1 MENERLILA
10 ELQHHVFLPWFNI
23 YHFYT
28 FPFLLLFLCN
38 NNEFPFIL
46 FNIIIISN
54 ANGWILQYVKK
65 GKLITFIHSGKFW
78 TEYFWRNISLSYGN
92 ICTEYPGFLQIR
104 EVVQK
109 NVHTKW
115 IGGGQIPW
123 PLKNVCFLLGGENA
137 WNWIFLF

>member
-1 MENERLILA
+1 MYFFHDLTFIL
-10 ELQHHVFLPWFNI
+10 FI
-23 YHFYT
+23 
-28 FPFLLLFLCN
+28 LFLFSFFSCTITMN
-38 NNEFPFIL
+38 FLYFIL

-54 ANGWILQYVKK
+54 ENGWILQYVKK
-65 GKLITFIHSGKFW
+65 VNSLHSFIQESF
-78 TEYFWRNISLSYGN
+78 EQNIFERNISLSYGN

-115 IGGGQIPW
+115 IRGGQIPW